1 MNKDFTKNIIDS
13 LSHLTASSFKTMLET
28 NQVSVIQMDITPSN
42 YVGFPA
48 LFCSLMCISP
58 EVVTVLSTQDQKD
71 NADVDYHKVE
81 NNHTHFHYEL
91 NEINQGTGPQYVLLD
106 GEFLV
111 GANNRDRLSNLISSI
126 VDEDM
131 WLDQGIIILNKI
143 GCR

>member
-58 EVVTVLSTQDQKD
+58 
-71 NADVDYHKVE
+71 
-81 NNHTHFHYEL
+81 
-91 NEINQGTGPQYVLLD
+91 
-106 GEFLV
+106 
-111 GANNRDRLSNLISSI
+111 
-126 VDEDM
+126 
-131 WLDQGIIILNKI
+131 
-143 GCR
+143 